1 MSQAVAFLMLPL
13 GASTGLVW
21 EDGPMS
27 SVPWRRW
34 VLHALRGLQ
43 IVQLL
48 SYPLPASL
56 LKDAALHVWG
66 PHSSHTDAFL
76 VVLEHQRGSRLYLHM
91 HLRAAMGLGLG
102 AGE

>member
-1 MSQAVAFLMLPL
+1 MR
-13 GASTGLVW
+13 
-21 EDGPMS
+21 D

-48 SYPLPASL
+48 SHPLPASL
-56 LKDAALHVWG
+56 RKDAALHVWG

-76 VVLEHQRGSRLYLHM
+76 LVLEHQRGSRLYLHV
-91 HLRAAMGLGLG
+91 HLRAAMGLGAWGRGRRFLSG
-102 AGE
+102 AGQVMESSL